1 MGKGDPRSGASMSY
15 GSQSQSNN
23 RGGNPRGGGGGG
35 GGTGSNPRGGAMS
48 YGGGSS
54 SGGKG
59 GQMSHGSSRSSATVG
74 KRTATK
80 DVDPRL
86 HQSNA
91 QEEAKKPTPPPS
103 PKTGKERDVDEE
115 EEQAKQEAKQEITEP
130 DEEKEPP
137 PAVSN
142 ANPDLVQAPSTHSNT
157 GWSGQQHGE
166 IAEFDDQGNAMMSRN
181 KDGHNNYF
189 FQSGETNENYEN
201 NLRNEFLRAGIPES
215 DLPPTLSGISHST
228 YNINGSHQF
237 KTNNG
242 KTKGGSTPDGGT
254 MTDQQGEQA
263 GRNMLFLE
271 DMFGRAFENGYL
283 WDSSEQRFVEDP
295 NWDGQSG
302 DSKVRVLYIDG
313 QAVVQQ
319 SGDDPAC
326 QQSGCHSTVKL
337 FVDAN
342 GNIYAGPSYEPN
354 KKEEDEFNQCTSVGA
369 CMGKAIKDSFTEKQ
383 SGTTALA
390 LKIWDP
396 TWVVEATV
404 LEVIAW
410 TGALLTWDTSTHDQI
425 SDALGDAGFETFSY
439 VYTHGTSVAES
450 ALDAVVGEVVGRG
463 GAVAG
468 KFFKKKIGDKLVTV
482 IPTSGLTTAA
492 RNALK
497 SRFPNISFKGDYVI
511 FGSRTSSTGKGSF
524 MKLPTETK
532 FTFEPPK
539 TIGEIQ
545 TRDIEV
551 LKSRELKKLDD
562 DIYELDEEIANAVG
576 STKQRLIRQREQKI
590 ARRDGIADGSILPKG
605 ATASDMSSS
614 SFSSRESLRQRIHQQ
629 AETAHTYTPA
639 VVAKGDYKIVASNAD
654 AAKAYTESKG
664 KGFIV
669 GKMTEKGKKDFLKN
683 IVSKPGAR
691 AVADLDLDDDTLY
704 MFDWYDV
711 DGDGQ
716 MDLIYYPIST
726 GTEIRWT
733 SSGGVEFVDSTTDST
748 HFDPRYTEATN
759 ISLGSVN
766 SGILEIPSVSARF
779 DAANEEAKKDY
790 TATDW
795 RGDKFQEKGE
805 GIADPDD
812 VKEIVS
818 DIEFAQEEFDNAGPL
833 TDHELNVWYS
843 ELVQSVGETR
853 ATMIIDVYVYQQEF
867 SGNVQFGGE
876 GYSESGGSFSPD
888 AVQQEIVGRHEE
900 FIRQTQLTE
909 RYQGID
915 SINEAVYGED
925 PEDVREA
932 LQDIEYLAQKNASF
946 DDIIDY
952 ILSNIGDPNYDGLAW
967 YLTTIARDYI
977 VDWDNYRVQE
987 IRDDMYFDEVQMENQ
1002 IPESILNKPC
1012 PGEMYPDG
1020 TCRVRPQ
1027 QQAIFNNVHTT
1038 HLFHNF

>member
-1 MGKGDPRSGASMSY
+1 MGEEDPVKTETEEKPQPDVS
-15 GSQSQSNN
+15 
-23 RGGNPRGGGGGG
+23 GGNDQ
-35 GGTGSNPRGGAMS
+35 SEEAQAK
-48 YGGGSS
+48 GSS
-54 SGGKG
+54 TSST
-59 GQMSHGSSRSSATVG
+59 QDGSPQDGST
-74 KRTATK
+74 
-80 DVDPRL
+80 
-86 HQSNA
+86 
-91 QEEAKKPTPPPS
+91 KPTPPPS
-103 PKTGKERDVDEE
+103 PKLKQLKQQPNPNESVEKADNDEGYD
-115 EEQAKQEAKQEITEP
+115 QLVKT
-130 DEEKEPP
+130 PP
-137 PAVSN
+137 KDS
-142 ANPDLVQAPSTHSNT
+142 SS
-157 GWSGQQHGE
+157 GWSGQQHGY
-166 IAEFDDQGNAMMSRN
+166 IDHDG
-181 KDGHNNYF
+181 DGHAKMSSNRNGKNLYF
-189 FQSGETNENYEN
+189 FQSAETNTKYQT
-201 NLRNEFLRAGIPES
+201 NLRNEFIRAGIPES
-215 DLPPTLSGISHST
+215 DLPPTLSGISHRT
-228 YNINGSHQF
+228 YNVEGGHQYS
-237 KTNNG
+237 G
-242 KTKGGSTPDGGT
+242 YTPDGGT

-326 QQSGCHSTVKL
+326 QQSGCHATVKL

-369 CMGKAIKDSFTEKQ
+369 CMGEAIKDSFTKKQ

-390 LKIWDP
+390 LKIFDP

-410 TGALLTWDTSTHDQI
+410 TGALVTWDTSTHDQI

-439 VYTHGTSVAES
+439 VYTHGTSLAES

-482 IPTSGLTTAA
+482 IPTNGLTTAA
-492 RNALK
+492 KNALK
-497 SRFPNISFKGDYVI
+497 RRFPNISFRGKYII
-511 FGSRTSSTGKGSF
+511 FGSKTSSTGNGSF

-539 TIGEIQ
+539 TIGDIQ
-545 TRDIEV
+545 TRDIEM
-551 LKSRELKKLDD
+551 LKTRELKKLDD
-562 DIYELDEEIANAVG
+562 DIYELDEEIANAIPG
-576 STKQRLIRQREQKI
+576 PYKQRLIRIREQAI

-605 ATASDMSSS
+605 ATTSDISSS
-614 SFSSRESLRQRIHQQ
+614 SFSSRESLRQRINQQ

-664 KGFIV
+664 KGFII
-669 GKMTEKGKKDFLKN
+669 GKMTEKGKKDFMKN
-683 IVSKPGAR
+683 LVSKPGTR

-726 GTEIRWT
+726 GTEVRWT
-733 SSGGVEFVDSTTDST
+733 ASGGVEFVDSTAIFA
-748 HFDPRYTEATN
+748 HFDPRYTEASN

-779 DAANEEAKKDY
+779 DALNQEAKKDY
-790 TATDW
+790 TVTDW
-795 RGDKFQEKGE
+795 RGDRFQEKGE
-805 GIADPDD
+805 GIPDPDD

-833 TDHELNVWYS
+833 TDHELNLWYN
-843 ELVQSVGETR
+843 ELVKSVGETR
-853 ATMIIDVYVYQQEF
+853 ATMIVDVYVFQQEL
-867 SGNVQFGGE
+867 SRVRFGGE
-876 GYSESGGSFSPD
+876 DYAQREMLHKSNVD
-888 AVQQEIVGRHEE
+888 AQKQAVLERHEE
-900 FIRQTQLTE
+900 FIRQTQLTD

-925 PEDVREA
+925 PEEVREA

-977 VDWDNYRVQE
+977 VNWDNYRVQE
-987 IRDDMYFDEVQMENQ
+987 IGDDMYFDEVQMENQ

-1027 QQAIFNNVHTT
+1027 KEENFNNLHTT